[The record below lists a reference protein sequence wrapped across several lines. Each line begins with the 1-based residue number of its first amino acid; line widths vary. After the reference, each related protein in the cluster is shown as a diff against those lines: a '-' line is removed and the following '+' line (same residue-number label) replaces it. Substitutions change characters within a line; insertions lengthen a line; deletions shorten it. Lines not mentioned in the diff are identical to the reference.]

1 MTTGSVWEE
10 NELERKVVE
19 VLSGVTC
26 DSSHHFGRPFLTAY
40 QLAILV
46 KDRFPDTFSLL
57 GYPLGGRGA
66 GVRYSFTSYLAR
78 QLSQKIKDRAITN
91 IEGRFLSNVQLLDIE
106 FNDDGESVVSSLT
119 DSQDDLSMF
128 RYIG

>member
-1 MTTGSVWEE
+1 MGEGEPV
-10 NELERKVVE
+10 
-19 VLSGVTC
+19 
-26 DSSHHFGRPFLTAY
+26 FATAS
-40 QLAILV
+40 Q
-46 KDRFPDTFSLL
+46 
-57 GYPLGGRGA
+57 G
-66 GVRYSFTSYLAR
+66 YLAR